1 MAQVTIR
8 EERSVLEML
17 VDGEIF
23 ALYNFDSTAQAIY
36 RPFFHPII
44 GPSGLSI
51 TQNGEY
57 SGTLRGHYWHR
68 GLMIAHQRVNGVS
81 FWEER
86 QDCGRMIHE
95 SFEEIN
101 SDSDKGIFVEL
112 LAWTAPG
119 GQIPIREERR
129 VELLCDPS
137 GARCLDFCLT
147 LTANAGDVELG
158 KTSYGL
164 LAAKASARLHVG
176 DHDPAQGVLAA
187 KLVNLTGHQQGG
199 QITFSDGEINT
210 RHTSQNSISIR
221 AEWGDYS
228 GPSEVNEGYAI
239 LDHPSNPRHPTTWL
253 NWNNMTIG
261 PSPTFSEPMHVPGG
275 ESVRFAYR
283 FLVHEGNAASAD
295 IQQHYDRYAQKRI
308 IGGGV

>member
-17 VDGEIF
+17 VDGELF
-23 ALYNFDSTAQAIY
+23 ALYNFDPNAQAIFK
-36 RPFFHPII
+36 PFFHPII

-57 SGTLRGHYWHR
+57 AGTLRGHYWHR
-68 GLMIAHQRVNGVS
+68 GLMIAHQRANGVS

-86 QDCGRMIHE
+86 QEDCGRMLHQ

-101 SDSDKGIFVEL
+101 SGSDKVDFTEL
-112 LAWTAPG
+112 LTWTAIDG
-119 GQIPIREERR
+119 SIPIREERR

-137 GARCLDFCLT
+137 GVRCLDFRLT
-147 LTANAGDVELG
+147 LTANAGDVEFG

-176 DHDPAQGVLAA
+176 DHDPAHGYLAA
-187 KLVNLTGHQQGG
+187 KLVNLTRHQQGG
-199 QITFSDGEINT
+199 QITFSDGETNT
-210 RHTSQNSISIR
+210 RHTSQNGIPIR
-221 AEWGDYS
+221 ADWGDYS
-228 GPSEVNEGYAI
+228 GPPEANEGYAI
-239 LDHPSNPRHPTTWL
+239 FDHPSNPRHPTTWL

-261 PSPTFSEPMHVPGG
+261 PSPTFEEPMRIPNG
-275 ESVRFAYR
+275 ESVQFAYR

-295 IQQHYDRYAQKRI
+295 IQQHYENYAQKKVI
-308 IGGGV
+308 